1 MGFTGA
7 ESCPT
12 LEVRPLRLTLEER
25 TVVPVTA
32 WAVPLVAR
40 VSLCAVAVLEERA
53 WELLVTAEEEL
64 LLELEERA
72 CEPLLTEELPDERV
86 VTLLER
92 VLLVPLE
99 RVELPLERVVVL
111 VPLERVVVLV
121 PLERV
126 VVLVPLDRV
135 ACWLLLLLERLTC
148 ELLLPLER
156 ELEELPE
163 ERVTCWLLPEERV
176 LELERLLEE
185 LLELPVERVVVEPPP
200 ERDWASIS
208 GAVSMDSAI
217 TNEAA

>member
-1 MGFTGA
+1 M
-7 ESCPT
+7 

-40 VSLCAVAVLEERA
+40 VSLCTVAVLEERA

-92 VLLVPLE
+92 VVVPLE
-99 RVELPLERVVVL
+99 RVELPLERLVVL
-111 VPLERVVVLV
+111 VPE
-121 PLERV
+121 
-126 VVLVPLDRV
+126 DRV
-135 ACWLLLLLERLTC
+135 ALLPPERELLPVERLTCWLLPEERLTC
-148 ELLLPLER
+148 ELVPLER
-156 ELEELPE
+156 EELPE

-200 ERDWASIS
+200 ERD
-208 GAVSMDSAI
+208 
-217 TNEAA
+217 

>member
-1 MGFTGA
+1 M
-7 ESCPT
+7 
-12 LEVRPLRLTLEER
+12 
-25 TVVPVTA
+25 
-32 WAVPLVAR
+32 
-40 VSLCAVAVLEERA
+40 LEERA

-64 LLELEERA
+64 LLEREERA

-92 VLLVPLE
+92 VV
-99 RVELPLERVVVL
+99 
-111 VPLERVVVLV
+111 VPLERVVLV
-121 PLERV
+121 PE
-126 VVLVPLDRV
+126 DRV
-135 ACWLLLLLERLTC
+135 ALLPPERELLPVERLTCWLLPEERLTC
-148 ELLLPLER
+148 ELVPLER
-156 ELEELPE
+156 EELPE

>member
-1 MGFTGA
+1 M
-7 ESCPT
+7 
-12 LEVRPLRLTLEER
+12 
-25 TVVPVTA
+25 
-32 WAVPLVAR
+32 
-40 VSLCAVAVLEERA
+40 LEERA

-111 VPLERVVVLV
+111 VPL
-121 PLERV
+121 
-126 VVLVPLDRV
+126 DRV
-135 ACWLLLLLERLTC
+135 ACWMLLLLERLTC

>member
-40 VSLCAVAVLEERA
+40 VSLCTVAVLEERA

-64 LLELEERA
+64 LLEREERA

-92 VLLVPLE
+92 VVVPLERVLVPLE

-111 VPLERVVVLV
+111 VPL
-121 PLERV
+121 
-126 VVLVPLDRV
+126 DRV
-135 ACWLLLLLERLTC
+135 ACWMLLLLERLTC

>member
-40 VSLCAVAVLEERA
+40 VSLCTVAVLEERA

-111 VPLERVVVLV
+111 VPLE
-121 PLERV
+121 
-126 VVLVPLDRV
+126 RV

>member
-1 MGFTGA
+1 M
-7 ESCPT
+7 
-12 LEVRPLRLTLEER
+12 
-25 TVVPVTA
+25 VPVTA

-40 VSLCAVAVLEERA
+40 VSLCTVAVLEERA

-111 VPLERVVVLV
+111 VPL
-121 PLERV
+121 
-126 VVLVPLDRV
+126 DRV
-135 ACWLLLLLERLTC
+135 ACWMLLLLERLTC

>member
-1 MGFTGA
+1 M
-7 ESCPT
+7 
-12 LEVRPLRLTLEER
+12 
-25 TVVPVTA
+25 VPVTA

-40 VSLCAVAVLEERA
+40 VSLCTVAVLEERA

-111 VPLERVVVLV
+111 VPL
-121 PLERV
+121 
-126 VVLVPLDRV
+126 DRV

-156 ELEELPE
+156 ELDELPE

>member
-1 MGFTGA
+1 M
-7 ESCPT
+7 

-40 VSLCAVAVLEERA
+40 VSLCTVAVLEERA

-99 RVELPLERVVVL
+99 RVELPPERELLPV
-111 VPLERVVVLV
+111 ERLT
-121 PLERV
+121 
-126 VVLVPLDRV
+126 
-135 ACWLLLLLERLTC
+135 CWLLPEERLTC
-148 ELLLPLER
+148 ELVPLER
-156 ELEELPE
+156 EVLPD
-163 ERVTCWLLPEERV
+163 ERVACWLLPEERV

>member
-1 MGFTGA
+1 M
-7 ESCPT
+7 
-12 LEVRPLRLTLEER
+12 
-25 TVVPVTA
+25 VPVTA

-40 VSLCAVAVLEERA
+40 VSLCTVAVLEERA

-99 RVELPLERVVVL
+99 RVVL
-111 VPLERVVVLV
+111 VPE
-121 PLERV
+121 
-126 VVLVPLDRV
+126 DRV
-135 ACWLLLLLERLTC
+135 ALLPPERELLPVERLTCWLLPEERLTC
-148 ELLLPLER
+148 ELVPLER
-156 ELEELPE
+156 EVLPD
-163 ERVTCWLLPEERV
+163 ERVACWLLPEERV

-200 ERDWASIS
+200 ERD
-208 GAVSMDSAI
+208 
-217 TNEAA
+217 

>member
-1 MGFTGA
+1 M
-7 ESCPT
+7 
-12 LEVRPLRLTLEER
+12 
-25 TVVPVTA
+25 
-32 WAVPLVAR
+32 
-40 VSLCAVAVLEERA
+40 LEERA

-111 VPLERVVVLV
+111 VPL
-121 PLERV
+121 
-126 VVLVPLDRV
+126 DRV
-135 ACWLLLLLERLTC
+135 ACWMLLLLERRTC

>member
-1 MGFTGA
+1 
-7 ESCPT
+7 
-12 LEVRPLRLTLEER
+12 LEER

-40 VSLCAVAVLEERA
+40 VSLCTVAVLEERA

-92 VLLVPLE
+92 VLLAPLE
-99 RVELPLERVVVL
+99 RVEL
-111 VPLERVVVLV
+111 

-208 GAVSMDSAI
+208 GAVSMDSAL

>member
-1 MGFTGA
+1 MLWGFTGA

-40 VSLCAVAVLEERA
+40 VSLCTVAVLEERA

-99 RVELPLERVVVL
+99 RVEL
-111 VPLERVVVLV
+111 

>member
-1 MGFTGA
+1 M
-7 ESCPT
+7 
-12 LEVRPLRLTLEER
+12 
-25 TVVPVTA
+25 VPVTA

-40 VSLCAVAVLEERA
+40 VSLCTVAVLEERA

-111 VPLERVVVLV
+111 VPL
-121 PLERV
+121 
-126 VVLVPLDRV
+126 DRV

-148 ELLLPLER
+148 ELLFPLER

>member
-1 MGFTGA
+1 M
-7 ESCPT
+7 
-12 LEVRPLRLTLEER
+12 
-25 TVVPVTA
+25 VPVTA

-40 VSLCAVAVLEERA
+40 VSLCTVAVLEDRA

-99 RVELPLERVVVL
+99 RVVL
-111 VPLERVVVLV
+111 VPE
-121 PLERV
+121 
-126 VVLVPLDRV
+126 DRV
-135 ACWLLLLLERLTC
+135 ALLPPERELLPVERLTC
-148 ELLLPLER
+148 WLLPD
-156 ELEELPE
+156 
-163 ERVTCWLLPEERV
+163 ERVACWLLPEERV

-200 ERDWASIS
+200 ERD
-208 GAVSMDSAI
+208 
-217 TNEAA
+217 

>member
-1 MGFTGA
+1 M
-7 ESCPT
+7 
-12 LEVRPLRLTLEER
+12 
-25 TVVPVTA
+25 
-32 WAVPLVAR
+32 
-40 VSLCAVAVLEERA
+40 LEERA

-111 VPLERVVVLV
+111 VPL
-121 PLERV
+121 
-126 VVLVPLDRV
+126 DRV

-156 ELEELPE
+156 ELDELPE

>member
-121 PLERV
+121 PL
-126 VVLVPLDRV
+126 DRV

>member
-1 MGFTGA
+1 M
-7 ESCPT
+7 
-12 LEVRPLRLTLEER
+12 
-25 TVVPVTA
+25 VPVTA

-40 VSLCAVAVLEERA
+40 VSLCTVAVLEERA

-99 RVELPLERVVVL
+99 RVEL
-111 VPLERVVVLV
+111 

>member
-40 VSLCAVAVLEERA
+40 VSLCTVAVLEERA

-111 VPLERVVVLV
+111 VPLERV
-121 PLERV
+121 
-126 VVLVPLDRV
+126 
-135 ACWLLLLLERLTC
+135 ACWLLLLRERLTC

-156 ELEELPE
+156 ELEVLPE

>member
-1 MGFTGA
+1 M
-7 ESCPT
+7 
-12 LEVRPLRLTLEER
+12 
-25 TVVPVTA
+25 
-32 WAVPLVAR
+32 
-40 VSLCAVAVLEERA
+40 LEERA

-72 CEPLLTEELPDERV
+72 CEPLPTEELPDERV

-111 VPLERVVVLV
+111 VPL
-121 PLERV
+121 
-126 VVLVPLDRV
+126 DRV

-156 ELEELPE
+156 ELDELPE

>member
-1 MGFTGA
+1 M
-7 ESCPT
+7 
-12 LEVRPLRLTLEER
+12 
-25 TVVPVTA
+25 VPVTA

-40 VSLCAVAVLEERA
+40 VSLCTVAVLEERA
-53 WELLVTAEEEL
+53 WELLVTAKEEL
-64 LLELEERA
+64 LLEREERA

-92 VLLVPLE
+92 VVVPLE
-99 RVELPLERVVVL
+99 RVVL
-111 VPLERVVVLV
+111 VPLERVVLV
-121 PLERV
+121 PE
-126 VVLVPLDRV
+126 DRV
-135 ACWLLLLLERLTC
+135 ALLPPERELLPVERLTCWLLLLLERLTC
-148 ELLLPLER
+148 ELVPLER
-156 ELEELPE
+156 EVLPD
-163 ERVTCWLLPEERV
+163 ERVACWLLPEERV

>member
-1 MGFTGA
+1 
-7 ESCPT
+7 
-12 LEVRPLRLTLEER
+12 LEER

-32 WAVPLVAR
+32 WTLLLAAR
-40 VSLCAVAVLEERA
+40 VSLCTVAVLEERA

-111 VPLERVVVLV
+111 VPL
-121 PLERV
+121 
-126 VVLVPLDRV
+126 DRV

-148 ELLLPLER
+148 ELLFPLER

>member
-1 MGFTGA
+1 M
-7 ESCPT
+7 
-12 LEVRPLRLTLEER
+12 EER

-40 VSLCAVAVLEERA
+40 VSLCTVAVLEERA

-99 RVELPLERVVVL
+99 RVEL
-111 VPLERVVVLV
+111 

>member
-1 MGFTGA
+1 M
-7 ESCPT
+7 
-12 LEVRPLRLTLEER
+12 
-25 TVVPVTA
+25 VPVTA

-40 VSLCAVAVLEERA
+40 VSLCTVAVLEERA

-72 CEPLLTEELPDERV
+72 CEPLLTEELPDERM

-99 RVELPLERVVVL
+99 RVELPLERLVVL
-111 VPLERVVVLV
+111 VPE
-121 PLERV
+121 
-126 VVLVPLDRV
+126 DRV
-135 ACWLLLLLERLTC
+135 ALLPPERELLPVERLTCWLLPEERLTC
-148 ELLLPLER
+148 ELV
-156 ELEELPE
+156 PE
-163 ERVTCWLLPEERV
+163 ERVVLPEDRLTCWLLPEERV

>member
-40 VSLCAVAVLEERA
+40 VSLCTVAVLEERA

-99 RVELPLERVVVL
+99 RVEL
-111 VPLERVVVLV
+111 

-208 GAVSMDSAI
+208 GAASMDSAI

>member
-1 MGFTGA
+1 M
-7 ESCPT
+7 
-12 LEVRPLRLTLEER
+12 
-25 TVVPVTA
+25 VPVTA
-32 WAVPLVAR
+32 WMLLLAAR
-40 VSLCAVAVLEERA
+40 VSLCTVAVLEERA

-64 LLELEERA
+64 LLEERA
-72 CEPLLTEELPDERV
+72 CE
-86 VTLLER
+86 
-92 VLLVPLE
+92 LVPLE

-126 VVLVPLDRV
+126 

-156 ELEELPE
+156 ELEVLPE